1 MDLLEEKRKSSLE
14 KRSRRFSRAISAEFA
29 KLFTRKGQGKRKIEF
44 SLGPIQN
51 LISLIPM
58 DEIFD
63 KVFARWD
70 EENRGNYGLVEEEAL
85 FVTFLGFGK
94 IARGICNLFKG

>member
-1 MDLLEEKRKSSLE
+1 
-14 KRSRRFSRAISAEFA
+14 
-29 KLFTRKGQGKRKIEF
+29 
-44 SLGPIQN
+44 
-51 LISLIPM
+51 M